1 MRIQNKIM
9 LGAVIFVLCAAAAYA
24 QTSVSSIPVTTA
36 RSTGRAEAAG
46 AVRVTST
53 AASTP
58 AGDTFTIN
66 YGLPITNDS
75 TTGMTLDAGDTWP
88 AGCTIAAVNNTAG
101 VVTIGGCPAS
111 SGIGQYFQLDGVRIS
126 LDGYAGTSVNATVG
140 ALLTTITAGQTQA
153 VVIQSI
159 AAGMVDGQTATLKNS
174 AATALA
180 NATNIL
186 TNPAKLFVKEG
197 FASAFKTLSE
207 EGGANATQATQILL
221 TVAGLPAGVNVA
233 VASGAGTTGTLT
245 ASFSAATFTS
255 LVTTS
260 VVTVTG
266 DSQSAVETL
275 EFDFTTSFGL
285 GAGAPTLP
293 LATTSYTVTAT
304 LTPNDAALSAT
315 GGIFTSGTPA
325 TLKRPKFAVSSLS
338 GTVLTIL
345 PASTS
350 MLLPFAS
357 TQANYDTAIAIAN
370 TTTDPFGATSGAAAQ
385 NGTITFNFYPNDV
398 PTTTIASYTTS
409 ATSPGSGLTATGVL
423 NSGSTYTVSLIKLL
437 QAAAPTRTAAFSGY
451 IIAVVNATD
460 CHGISY
466 ITNYS
471 GFTSFSPLLVI
482 PNPGGTPRS
491 TQANEQLAF

>member
-36 RSTGRAEAAG
+36 RSTGRAELAG
-46 AVRVTST
+46 NVRVTAT
-53 AASTP
+53 ATTP

-66 YGLPITNDS
+66 YGVPITNDN
-75 TTGMTLDAGDTWP
+75 TTGMTLDAGDSWP

-101 VVTIGGCPAS
+101 IVTIGGCPGA
-111 SGIGQYFQLDGVRIS
+111 GAAAQYFQLDGVRVS

-159 AAGMVDGQTATLKNS
+159 AAPMVDGQTATLKNS
-174 AATALA
+174 QATALA

-197 FASAFKTLSE
+197 FASAFKTLTE
-207 EGGANATQATQILL
+207 EGTGATQATQILL

-233 VASGAGTTGTLT
+233 VASGAGTTATLIP
-245 ASFSAATFTS
+245 AFSVAAFTS
-255 LVTTS
+255 TATTS
-260 VVTVTG
+260 VVTITG
-266 DSQSAVETL
+266 DSQSAVETI
-275 EFDFTTSFGL
+275 EFDFTTSFGV

-293 LATTSYTVTAT
+293 LAATSYTVTAT
-304 LTPNDAALSAT
+304 LTPNDSALSTT
-315 GGIFTSGTPA
+315 GGVYKSGTPA
-325 TLKRPKFAVSSLS
+325 TYKAPKFAVSALS
-338 GTVLTIL
+338 TNVLTIL
-345 PASTS
+345 PASTT
-350 MLLPFAS
+350 LLIPFAS

-385 NGTITFNFYPNDV
+385 NGTVTFYFYPNDG
-398 PTTTIASYTTS
+398 TTIASYTTTAGS
-409 ATSPGSGLTATGVL
+409 TGSGLTSAGVL
-423 NSGSTYTVSLIKLL
+423 NSGYTYTVSLTQLL
-437 QAAAPTRTAAFSGY
+437 KSLPTSRTAAFSGY
-451 IIAVVNATD
+451 IIVVVNATD

-491 TQANEQLAF
+491 GLANEQLVF

>member
-1 MRIQNKIM
+1 
-9 LGAVIFVLCAAAAYA
+9 
-24 QTSVSSIPVTTA
+24 
-36 RSTGRAEAAG
+36 
-46 AVRVTST
+46 
-53 AASTP
+53 
-58 AGDTFTIN
+58 
-66 YGLPITNDS
+66 
-75 TTGMTLDAGDTWP
+75 
-88 AGCTIAAVNNTAG
+88 
-101 VVTIGGCPAS
+101 
-111 SGIGQYFQLDGVRIS
+111 
-126 LDGYAGTSVNATVG
+126 
-140 ALLTTITAGQTQA
+140 
-153 VVIQSI
+153 
-159 AAGMVDGQTATLKNS
+159 LKNS

-293 LATTSYTVTAT
+293 LAATSYTVTAT